1 MPAAGVA
8 TGSPRRQT
16 DHSENNATHGESR
29 CIHQPLRSKGLD
41 SNAGNGLVH
50 VMCLPW
56 KRGQGTRQRRQ
67 RPRADSFCFSF
78 FWRAAETRCS
88 CCRGACLLVC
98 AGGTS
103 RAPATPP
110 TTGGGPR
117 RLAAVL
123 SVGAAGHSLVLSD
136 FGRKGPRSAAE
147 WSAPWKRSF
156 CASGQDRNGTV
167 SCRCRLR
174 LAPSALPLRSPLA
187 GRRVPRLSRDSA
199 DSGGQGYE
207 SI

>member
-1 MPAAGVA
+1 MRRARAPALASAGTSGNPWPAGWEGDHTEARAKHPA
-8 TGSPRRQT
+8 TP
-16 DHSENNATHGESR
+16 ATALHR
-29 CIHQPLRSKGLD
+29 LL
-41 SNAGNGLVH
+41 L
-50 VMCLPW
+50 
-56 KRGQGTRQRRQ
+56 
-67 RPRADSFCFSF
+67 CFSF

-88 CCRGACLLVC
+88 GCRGACLLVC